1 MINSRKLMDLNAKV
15 AAMAT
20 QHIANCKDLG
30 IDILI
35 TSTYR
40 DAESQ
45 NALYAQGRTT
55 PGNIVTNAKAGQSYH
70 NFRVAYDV
78 VPMRNG
84 KPVWDASDPIWK
96 LVGEAGKKAG
106 LEWAGDWKKF
116 KEFPHFQYTGGLTL
130 KDFQAGKH
138 I

>member
-1 MINSRKLMDLNAKV
+1 MINSRKLMDLDPKV

-30 IDILI
+30 IDIII
-35 TSTYR
+35 TSTFR
-40 DAESQ
+40 DFEAQ
-45 NALYAQGRTT
+45 TALYNQGRTT
-55 PGNIVTNAKAGQSYH
+55 PGNIVTKAKAGQSYH

-78 VPMRNG
+78 VPLRAG

-96 LVGEAGKKAG
+96 LVGAAGKKAG
-106 LEWAGDWKKF
+106 LEWAGDWVKF
-116 KEFPHFQYTGGLTL
+116 KEFPHFQFTGGLSL
-130 KDFQAGKH
+130 ADFQSGKR